1 MEGGRLRLTN
11 LKRVIKIALLGIC
24 AALVFAMVPALY
36 FFLSYY
42 DSLEQEVVTRM
53 SNKQWTIPS
62 LVYSDATTIYPGQ
75 KLDDI
80 GFYQRLT
87 RLNYHRVDSG
97 VTARGEYSYNRKRGK
112 LVIFLHNFAYPYRG
126 FSGELVDMKLSP
138 DGVITSIADGSTHA
152 AVYSIDLEPE
162 VLGAIF
168 EGDWQQRRLV
178 PLSEVPPAFVDAIL
192 AAEDHRF
199 YEHHGIDP
207 VRTLKAAW
215 IDLTAGHV
223 RQGGSTLTQQLMKNF
238 FLTSQRDWHRK
249 VKEAMMAYIA
259 ERRYSKD
266 EILDNYINDIYLGQR
281 GQEGIY
287 GIWEASEFYFSKEP
301 RDLSIAEMATIAGM
315 IRSPNHFNPMRH
327 PRQIIE
333 RRNEVLSSML
343 QDGYISKAA
352 YDQSVTEPI
361 RTREQVTETNDAPY
375 FLDYVKHELAE
386 RYPPSVLTGEGLR
399 IFTTLDV
406 HMDKEAEHAL
416 QQNLYD
422 LETKHSS
429 LRRKEKSEQ
438 LESCLVSVEP
448 QTGKIRAMV
457 GGRDYRESQFN
468 RVTQSKRQPGS
479 AFKPVTYLA
488 ALQETFDGGPAH
500 FLPTSYIDDEPF
512 TWNYGDMSWS
522 PRNYKD
528 RYFGRVTL
536 EFALEE
542 SLNSATSR
550 LADAV
555 GLDRIR
561 EMASKLG
568 FGNLPSYPSIVLG
581 GIEESP
587 MQVAQ
592 AYAIMANEGM
602 EVPQYGVT
610 AVVDQKG
617 KVIEGHELKA
627 QQVLSPQLTYTIDFM
642 LEQVINHGTG
652 EGARKMGFTRPA
664 AGKTGTTN
672 DSMDAW
678 FAGFTPNLLTVVWT
692 GFDQKEKLGL
702 TGAEASLPAWT
713 MFMKAATASRPA
725 PDFPVPPGIVTAQ
738 IDPLTGYL
746 AGPYCPISMKG
757 VFPTEM
763 APTQQCPFHTSPAA
777 SSGTTAASS
786 HTSPAGALPD
796 GATDGHIGTPPTDAG
811 NWEAVPEASPND

>member
-1 MEGGRLRLTN
+1 
-11 LKRVIKIALLGIC
+11 
-24 AALVFAMVPALY
+24 MVPALY

-259 ERRYSKD
+259 E
-266 EILDNYINDIYLGQR
+266 
-281 GQEGIY
+281 
-287 GIWEASEFYFSKEP
+287 
-301 RDLSIAEMATIAGM
+301 MATSAGM

-361 RTREQVTETNDAPY
+361 RTREPVTETNDAPY

-786 HTSPAGALPD
+786 HTSHAGALPD
-796 GATDGHIGTPPTDAG
+796 GAADGHIGTPPTDAG

>member
-1 MEGGRLRLTN
+1 
-11 LKRVIKIALLGIC
+11 
-24 AALVFAMVPALY
+24 MVPALY

-352 YDQSVTEPI
+352 Y
-361 RTREQVTETNDAPY
+361 
-375 FLDYVKHELAE
+375 
-386 RYPPSVLTGEGLR
+386 LR